1 MCVLGAIFGGGYY
14 PPTHRNLPILRVDG
28 WYRNEW
34 RPVHST
40 NARSSIDV
48 DDPYPEEGD
57 PMRTSTFTWLLA
69 AVLFVA
75 AAPAGGATPIA
86 TPASDVQAILEQAS
100 LRLAAVESLH
110 FTLEIEGETYIDDG
124 GTIRLLSAEGNL
136 ARPDKVFVEF
146 RVNVLNTADVTIR
159 MITIGDQSWT
169 TDLLTGNWGDAPP
182 EFGYNPSV
190 LYDNQD
196 GLGPV
201 MGKLDSAELVG
212 TEEIDGREAWRITGT
227 TTSAVIDPLAAGT
240 MTGEAIGIELWID
253 TETYDLLQ
261 VRVIEPASV
270 EKENPAT
277 WVLRLSEFDE
287 EVTIEP
293 PA

>member
-1 MCVLGAIFGGGYY
+1 
-14 PPTHRNLPILRVDG
+14 
-28 WYRNEW
+28 
-34 RPVHST
+34 
-40 NARSSIDV
+40 
-48 DDPYPEEGD
+48 
-57 PMRTSTFTWLLA
+57 
-69 AVLFVA
+69 
-75 AAPAGGATPIA
+75 
-86 TPASDVQAILEQAS
+86 
-100 LRLAAVESLH
+100 
-110 FTLEIEGETYIDDG
+110 
-124 GTIRLLSAEGNL
+124 
-136 ARPDKVFVEF
+136 VFVEF

-227 TTSAVIDPLAAGT
+227 TTSAVIDPLTAGT